1 MTIRRLM
8 SQAVATAT
16 AMAEP
21 PDSRS
26 MAASWE
32 APAKTTTENPSAPVH
47 P

>member
-8 SQAVATAT
+8 SQAVSTAT
-16 AMAEP
+16 AMADP

-26 MAASWE
+26 MAANCE
-32 APAKTTTENPSAPVH
+32 APAKTMTENPTAPLK